1 MGLMQ
6 SSCRSWPF
14 AGTPATTAA
23 TTSMVST
30 SKQADGVRKWLG
42 SDAPAWLNMPRA
54 AEPQRAAQHPQ
65 PLSGPLLS
73 RRRPSTSGAAERPAS
88 TAAQDFVAAEPTLR
102 PGTAATQGEWNHD
115 WSDFDK
121 LAHVASMGGLKMP
134 EEETALAFLHQVLS
148 ESRLPVGWRVAKDQ
162 FGRVYF
168 ANMLSSKSSWTHPLA
183 PQMKELADV
192 FRMCSGSKDFPD
204 VRDLAVSTLLA
215 TWQDEAQ
222 VALEPW
228 VPFTDVNDLP
238 CFQNRETGEFTYLDP
253 AETILPPLY
262 LKIASLQK
270 LRAADYQVSADHVE
284 NIVDQWHQQAT
295 KLRNERLRDEA
306 RRELQQ
312 SARMQKELQYVRYM
326 RQKQQDQEQQ
336 EQQQVQQLRA
346 TWDQLQQQQLFVS
359 AEAAAG
365 AAGAAADPA
374 AAGVAA
380 QQEGQQQQLLLA
392 AMFPGA
398 AAQREDQQQQ
408 AEKAQ
413 SPSSAGLAR
422 AAANRARAEA

>member
-1 MGLMQ
+1 
-6 SSCRSWPF
+6 
-14 AGTPATTAA
+14 
-23 TTSMVST
+23 
-30 SKQADGVRKWLG
+30 
-42 SDAPAWLNMPRA
+42 
-54 AEPQRAAQHPQ
+54 
-65 PLSGPLLS
+65 
-73 RRRPSTSGAAERPAS
+73 
-88 TAAQDFVAAEPTLR
+88 
-102 PGTAATQGEWNHD
+102 
-115 WSDFDK
+115 
-121 LAHVASMGGLKMP
+121 
-134 EEETALAFLHQVLS
+134 
-148 ESRLPVGWRVAKDQ
+148 
-162 FGRVYF
+162 
-168 ANMLSSKSSWTHPLA
+168 
-183 PQMKELADV
+183 
-192 FRMCSGSKDFPD
+192 
-204 VRDLAVSTLLA
+204 VSTLLA

-253 AETILPPLY
+253 AETILPPFY
-262 LKIASLQK
+262 LKIASLQQ

-408 AEKAQ
+408 GEKAQ

-422 AAANRARAEA
+422 EAANRARAEA